1 MGKKYDIYFC
11 YSRRDTDKA
20 NLINYALRGRGY
32 NTFYDCD
39 NNYAFIGGFQAEI
52 HKVID
57 DSAIFLYLHTS
68 NSLESAWCRK
78 ELEYAYKQNI
88 DIIPIIINGNIPIV
102 PEGDSVSFLNR
113 LNCFNLVPSYFDTC
127 IDVLISR
134 WLPERLAKVANE
146 TVADQNVI
154 VVQSDRTCR
163 IYRLEEIGV
172 AYKDISTQIQVPEGN
187 HKLVFVDYEKE
198 SVRVEKNVSIY
209 GDSQEVDIK
218 LLEKFK
224 KSTNSDEIDVFIS
237 YNSDDLDY
245 AKEIAEMCKYAGK
258 SYFLADES
266 LKKSGNS
273 AYKIAID
280 KALAK
285 CRHLVVVVMTL
296 ESLKSAWVEYE
307 YQTFHCEK
315 LSGRKDGNLIT
326 ITGDGI
332 TDKNLPIPLSSLQF
346 IPYAQKEDAIEYFK

>member
-1 MGKKYDIYFC
+1 MEKKYDIYLC
-11 YSRRDTDKA
+11 YSSEDQKLA
-20 NLINYALRGRGY
+20 HSIYSALIGRGY
-32 NTFYDCD
+32 NIFYAVD
-39 NNYAFIGGFQAEI
+39 NHLEFGGIKNQISDAVKKSTI
-52 HKVID
+52 I
-57 DSAIFLYLHTS
+57 LYLYTS
-68 NSLESAWCRK
+68 NSVNSLWCQLELK
-78 ELEYAYKQNI
+78 YAYEFNKNI
-88 DIIPIIINGNIPIV
+88 VPIIFDGYCPDIPETSNMSSLLQL
-102 PEGDSVSFLNR
+102 PPCDFSFNNFDFSVTALMSCWLN
-113 LNCFNLVPSYFDTC
+113 P
-127 IDVLISR
+127 I
-134 WLPERLAKVANE
+134 LAETAKETKTTQNE
-146 TVADQNVI
+146 IYVT
-154 VVQSDRTCR
+154 SDRSCR
-163 IYRLEEIGV
+163 VYRLEEMGV
-172 AYKDISTQIQVPEGN
+172 VYKNISTQIQVPEGN
-187 HKLVFVDYEKE
+187 HKLMFVDLERE
-198 SVRVEKNVSIY
+198 SVRVEKNVSMN
-209 GDSQEVDIK
+209 GNFQEVDIQ
-218 LLEKFK
+218 LLEKYK

-266 LKKSGNS
+266 LKKRGNS